1 VTTLFFFLFLLV
13 EKDSKNIMRKKVV
26 QSCTN
31 IISLNLKY
39 FTTCFLRSQNISSKL
54 MISFKHDLYMSEFFQ
69 IYLIKLS
76 IIGRVLYIFDV
87 TLVKS
92 VFVSA

>member
-1 VTTLFFFLFLLV
+1 
-13 EKDSKNIMRKKVV
+13 
-26 QSCTN
+26 
-31 IISLNLKY
+31 
-39 FTTCFLRSQNISSKL
+39 